1 VLVAG
6 VTASAWQTERIE
18 TMRPG
23 ETVEVAGYAFRFEG
37 THPVAGPNYSADRG
51 RFTVTRGGNL
61 VAVMQPEKRFYPV
74 QRMPIT
80 DAAIHTNGLA
90 DLYAVITEPTGTD
103 GAWVV
108 RLYHNPLV
116 PWIWFGAIIMALG
129 GLVSLSDRRFRIGVP
144 LRRAAPARNAA
155 RA

>member
-1 VLVAG
+1 
-6 VTASAWQTERIE
+6 
-18 TMRPG
+18 
-23 ETVEVAGYAFRFEG
+23 
-37 THPVAGPNYSADRG
+37 
-51 RFTVTRGGNL
+51 
-61 VAVMQPEKRFYPV
+61 MQPEKRFYPV

-90 DLYAVITEPTGTD
+90 DLYAVITEPTGTE

-144 LRRAAPARNAA
+144 VRRTAAVRTAPTAA